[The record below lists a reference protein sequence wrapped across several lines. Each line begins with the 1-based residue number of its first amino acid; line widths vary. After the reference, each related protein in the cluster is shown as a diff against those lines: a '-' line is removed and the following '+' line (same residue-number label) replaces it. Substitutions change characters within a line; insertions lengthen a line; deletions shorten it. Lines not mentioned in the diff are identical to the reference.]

1 MSIVSPV
8 TVVVGL
14 CGHGLTIARALHRS
28 GVRVVA
34 LETNLTL
41 PGIKT
46 RCASIRKVEDIN
58 HAGLITSLL
67 ALADEIGSQSLPVL
81 ILTNDR
87 MVETVGR
94 HLEQLHGRFA
104 LSWSA
109 CHQRLLPLLR
119 KEHIEAR
126 CQVTGLRYPRTVRV
140 DMLDRIVDQVGNLA
154 YPLIIKPTRPLSLF
168 KTLIVKSPGDFSS
181 QADRI
186 AGSLP
191 VIVQEFIPG
200 DDRAIR
206 FGALYLD
213 QGRILARF
221 EGRKLRSRPMGHT
234 TLAVSEPHDEVHR
247 LAARFFEG
255 LALSGPVSLE
265 LKQAPDGSFWVIEP
279 TVGRTDYWVG
289 LCIANGINLPLIEY
303 QSQAGFPLIE
313 TRQQKNYL
321 WMNGERDP
329 FALFW
334 LALHQP
340 ALLFTKRVAS
350 LYLDVKDMHPF
361 LCAFS
366 DLASSLLSRIL
377 RKITNKLM
385 LNKSSSMPP

>member
-1 MSIVSPV
+1 MSIISPV
-8 TVVVGL
+8 AVVVGL
-14 CGHGLTIARALHRS
+14 CGHGLAMARTLHRS
-28 GVRVVA
+28 GVRVMA
-34 LETNLTL
+34 LETNPAL
-41 PGIKT
+41 PGIQT

-58 HAGLITSLL
+58 HARLIDSLL
-67 ALADEIGSQSLPVL
+67 ALADKIGSQSPPVL

-94 HLEQLHGRFA
+94 HLEQLQGRFA

-109 CHQRLLPLLR
+109 CHQRLLPLLS
-119 KEHIEAR
+119 KDQIEAR
-126 CQVTGLRYPRTVRV
+126 CRATGLHYPRTVRV
-140 DMLDRIVDQVGNLA
+140 DTPDRIADQVNNLS

-168 KTLIVKSPGDFSS
+168 KTLIVNSPDDFSRHE
-181 QADRI
+181 DRI
-186 AGSLP
+186 AGALP
-191 VIVQEFIPG
+191 IIVQEFIPG
-200 DDRAIR
+200 NDRAIH

-247 LAARFFEG
+247 LAACFFEG

-279 TVGRTDYWVG
+279 TVGRTDFWVG
-289 LCIANGINLPLIEY
+289 LCIANGVNLPLIEY
-303 QSQAGFPLIE
+303 RSQAGLPPPEI
-313 TRQQKNYL
+313 RQRQSYL

-340 ALLFTKRVAS
+340 ALLFTRRVAP
-350 LYLDVKDMHPF
+350 LYLDVKDMRPF

-366 DLASSLLSRIL
+366 DLAYSLLSRIL
-377 RKITNKLM
+377 RKITGKLM
-385 LNKSSSMPP
+385 INKSSSMSL

>member
-8 TVVVGL
+8 AVVVGL
-14 CGHGLTIARALHRS
+14 CGHGLAIARALHRN
-28 GVRVVA
+28 GIRVVA
-34 LETNLTL
+34 LETNSTL
-41 PGIKT
+41 PGVRT
-46 RCASIRKVEDIN
+46 RCARIREVGDIN
-58 HAGLITSLL
+58 HAGLIDSLL
-67 ALADEIGSQSLPVL
+67 ALADEIESQSPPVL
-81 ILTNDR
+81 ILTNDC
-87 MVETVGR
+87 MVETVGH
-94 HLEQLHGRFA
+94 HLEQLQGRFA

-119 KEHIEAR
+119 KDEIEAR
-126 CQVTGLRYPRTVRV
+126 CRVTGLHYPRTVRV
-140 DMLDRIVDQVGNLA
+140 DMLDQIVGQVGDLS
-154 YPLIIKPTRPLSLF
+154 YPLIIKPTQPLSLF
-168 KTLIVKSPGDFSS
+168 KTLIVNSQGDFSR

-200 DDRAIR
+200 DDRVIR

-213 QGRILARF
+213 QGQILARF

-234 TLAVSEPHDEVHR
+234 TLAVSEPHDEVHG
-247 LAARFFEG
+247 LVARFFEG

-279 TVGRTDYWVG
+279 TVGRTDFWVG
-289 LCIANGINLPLIEY
+289 LCIANGVNLPFIEY
-303 QSQAGFPLIE
+303 RSQTGLPLPK
-313 TRQQKNYL
+313 TRQRQSYL

-334 LALHQP
+334 ALRQP
-340 ALLFTKRVAS
+340 ALLFTKRVAP
-350 LYLDVKDMHPF
+350 LYLDVRDMRPF

-366 DLASSLLSRIL
+366 DLAYSLLSRIL
-377 RKITNKLM
+377 RKITSKLM
-385 LNKSSSMPP
+385 INNPSSMSP